1 MLLVAR
7 LYSNC
12 LNVTGLDGA
21 QKAEG
26 SFDDEFGAR
35 VARSVDNQLEQL
47 LVATSFVDGRRELCT
62 GER

>member
-7 LYSNC
+7 LDSNC
-12 LNVTGLDGA
+12 LDVTGPDGA

-35 VARSVDNQLEQL
+35 VARSVDNRLEQL
-47 LVATSFVDGRRELCT
+47 VVATRFVDAR
-62 GER
+62 